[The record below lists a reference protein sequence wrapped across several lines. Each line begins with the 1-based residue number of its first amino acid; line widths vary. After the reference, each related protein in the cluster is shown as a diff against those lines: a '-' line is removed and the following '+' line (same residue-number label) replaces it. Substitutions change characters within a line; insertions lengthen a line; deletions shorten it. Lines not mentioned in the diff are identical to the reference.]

1 MRRKDVKTIIA
12 YFYGIPAQRR
22 LLDQEQ
28 AELEDE
34 YNGLRGTSYD
44 GMPHSSTPGKPT
56 EALALQADARN
67 VWGKLE
73 AVAVRLHVLET
84 DREKIQDCMNA
95 INSEYTRIIF
105 YRYRDKNSG
114 GTSAV
119 MLGVTE
125 RTAKRRGEKALDR
138 LGEALEEVSMP
149 DEILGR
155 ASRARV

>member
-22 LLDQEQ
+22 LLDQER

-34 YNGLRGTSYD
+34 YSGLRGTSYD

-56 EALALQADARN
+56 EALALQTDARN

-73 AVAVRLHVLET
+73 AVAVRVHVLEA

-95 INSEYTRIIF
+95 INGEYTRLLL
-105 YRYRDKNSG
+105 YRYRDKYSWVKI
-114 GTSAV
+114 AV
-119 MLGVTE
+119 KLGVTE
-125 RTAKRRGEKALDR
+125 RTAKRWGERALDR

-155 ASRARV
+155 ASRARA